1 MTSKLINILQY
12 MADEVTIGFRFY
24 PTEDELVAFYLRNQ
38 LEGRSDDSMHRVIP
52 VLDVFEVEP
61 SHLPSTFYPQLLLII
76 AVKPS
81 SYYLSHKCVAQDRFL

>member
-61 SHLPSTFYPQLLLII
+61 SHLPSTFT
-76 AVKPS
+76 
-81 SYYLSHKCVAQDRFL
+81 LSCY

>member
-1 MTSKLINILQY
+1 

-24 PTEDELVAFYLRNQ
+24 PTEEELVSFYLRNQ

-61 SHLPSTFYPQLLLII
+61 SHLPSTLTVNLTWIVDIYI
-76 AVKPS
+76 
-81 SYYLSHKCVAQDRFL
+81 YYGIKIVIS